1 MPNYLLYGMT
11 ADQFWNCDP
20 REYEVYRHLWHKR
33 KQSINEDSYV
43 MATYVYR
50 ALNTVIGNALR
61 SFLKNKT
68 APDEWLDK
76 PFDIYREKTD
86 AEIEK
91 EKETKKQIEN
101 DRVKAS
107 LMALQRSFGK

>member
-1 MPNYLLYGMT
+1 
-11 ADQFWNCDP
+11 
-20 REYEVYRHLWHKR
+20 
-33 KQSINEDSYV
+33 

-50 ALNTVIGNALR
+50 AFNTVVSNALR

-76 PFDIYREKTD
+76 PFDIYREKTN

-107 LMALQRSFGK
+107 LMALQRSVGK